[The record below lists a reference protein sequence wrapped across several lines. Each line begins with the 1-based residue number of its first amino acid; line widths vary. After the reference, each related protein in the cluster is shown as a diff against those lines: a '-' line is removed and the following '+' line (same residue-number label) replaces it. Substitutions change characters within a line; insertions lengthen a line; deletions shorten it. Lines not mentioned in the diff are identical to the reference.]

1 MAPATPA
8 TTKSNKDTRKT
19 CTVCKA
25 KFKPVRRTAL
35 TCSEDCKRARRNGVD
50 RKVTKKVRKP
60 KAFPMSN
67 PFVQLLLRHAKQA
80 ENVQIVQYITVDQL
94 HELRAMLKTQ
104 QAVNGRSRFFGEYQ
118 FCHVYPAKGQRHV
131 GKFVPANLVIGNA
144 DLNRQHGNQWLGGG
158 EFVSPAHKSPRWDI
172 KPWMTD
178 ADIMSLM
185 LDCIGRGVWAE
196 FDKVAKLAPSQ
207 RHAYLE
213 KLAGLLDRNNPD
225 HSEWWKVFN
234 NPKSSTRDLRR
245 LLEAVTGK
253 DIFVMSNVG
262 SLDALDVLVTETTRL
277 LAYRPELAPVLKAL
291 EQVKQTSWYFREP
304 LDLGED
310 EYFFFNILHGRDINP
325 AVLESITGDLL
336 ERITCKV
343 KDFNNNGLRYV
354 LPSWMLPIAA

>member
-1 MAPATPA
+1 MIGPSKAK
-8 TTKSNKDTRKT
+8 TKTKKDTRKT
-19 CTVCKA
+19 CSVCKA
-25 KFKPVRRTAL
+25 MFYTPHRSTM
-35 TCSEDCKRARRNGVD
+35 TCSEDCKRARRNKVD

-80 ENVQIVQYITVDQL
+80 GNVQIVQYITAEQL

-104 QAVNGRSRFFGEYQ
+104 HSVNGRSRFFGEYQ
-118 FCHVYPAKGQRHV
+118 FCHVYPTKGQRHV

-158 EFVSPAHKSPRWDI
+158 DFISPAHKSVKWDI

-207 RHAYLE
+207 RHVYLE
-213 KLAGLLDRNNPD
+213 KLAELLDRTNPD
-225 HSEWWKVFN
+225 HAAWLKVFDN
-234 NPKSSTRDLRR
+234 KRTSTPDLRK

-253 DIFVMSNVG
+253 DIFVLSNVHTMDPL
-262 SLDALDVLVTETTRL
+262 SVLITETTRL

-310 EYFFFNILHGRDINP
+310 EYFFFNILHGRDINS
-325 AVLESITGDLL
+325 AVLESITADLL
-336 ERITCKV
+336 GRLTCKV
-343 KDFNNNGLRYV
+343 KDFNEKGLRYPE
-354 LPSWMLPIAA
+354 PSWMLPVAA

>member
-1 MAPATPA
+1 
-8 TTKSNKDTRKT
+8 
-19 CTVCKA
+19 
-25 KFKPVRRTAL
+25 
-35 TCSEDCKRARRNGVD
+35 
-50 RKVTKKVRKP
+50 
-60 KAFPMSN
+60 MSN

-80 ENVQIVQYITVDQL
+80 GTVQIVQYITVDQL

-118 FCHVYPAKGQRHV
+118 FCHVYPVKGQRHV

-158 EFVSPAHKSPRWDI
+158 EFISPAHRSVRWDI

-213 KLAGLLDRNNPD
+213 KLEALLDRNNPN
-225 HSEWWKVFN
+225 HAAWLKVFDN
-234 NPKSSTRDLRR
+234 RSTSTQDLRK
-245 LLEAVTGK
+245 LLEAVTGQ
-253 DIFVMSNVG
+253 DTFVLSNVHTMDPL
-262 SLDALDVLVTETTRL
+262 SLLITETTRL
-277 LAYRPELAPVLKAL
+277 LAYRPELAAVLKRL
-291 EQVKQTSWYFREP
+291 EQVEQASCYFREP

-325 AVLESITGDLL
+325 VVLESITGNLL

-343 KDFNNNGLRYV
+343 KDFDNNGLRYL
-354 LPSWMLPIAA
+354 LPSWMLPVAA